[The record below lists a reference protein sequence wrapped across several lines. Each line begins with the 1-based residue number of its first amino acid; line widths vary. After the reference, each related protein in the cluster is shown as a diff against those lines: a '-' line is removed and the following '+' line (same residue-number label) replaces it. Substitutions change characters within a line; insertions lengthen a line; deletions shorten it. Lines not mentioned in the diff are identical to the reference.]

1 MNMPTVKVL
10 VVDDSFFM
18 RKVIIDFL
26 QSDPAIE
33 VVGEAADGAEALQ
46 RVADLQPQVVT
57 LDIEMPVMDGLE
69 TLEVLVSL
77 PNHPSIVMVSGY
89 VEAGADI
96 TLQCLAMGAAD
107 FVLKPSGS
115 FSLDMDKIKDSL
127 INKVKNAAKVDTAKI
142 LAVTPPIPKTLHYY
156 KTDGIVV
163 IGASTG
169 GPAALETLLPA
180 FPKNFPYP
188 IVVAQHL
195 PEEFTIS
202 FANRLNKRCQLH
214 IVHAEPGMQLTPGT
228 VYIAPGGTTTTVQNN
243 SGQRILDMQ
252 IDVRNIETP
261 SVDQLMK
268 SAASVYHQNTIGI
281 ILTGM
286 GKDGA
291 DGMAQIKQAGGCTI
305 VQNEKTSAIFGM
317 GNEVVSRNLADAVV
331 PLDGIIEK
339 VNELL
344 VYG

>member
-1 MNMPTVKVL
+1 MNTSTVKVL

-18 RKVIIDFL
+18 RKIIIDFL
-26 QSDPAIE
+26 QSDPEIE
-33 VVGEAADGAEALQ
+33 VVGEAADGAEALK

-57 LDIEMPVMDGLE
+57 LDIEMPVMNGLE
-69 TLEVLVSL
+69 ALEVLVGL

-127 INKVKNAAKVDTAKI
+127 IKKVKDAANVDTTKVFTI
-142 LAVTPPIPKTLHYY
+142 TPPKPKTLHYH
-156 KTDGIVV
+156 KADGIVI

-214 IVHAEPGMQLTPGT
+214 IMHAEPGMQLAPGA
-228 VYIAPGGTTTTVQNN
+228 VYIAPGGTITTIQQNA
-243 SGQRILDMQ
+243 GQRTLSMQ
-252 IDVRNIETP
+252 IDVRSIETP
-261 SVDQLMK
+261 SIDQLMK
-268 SAASVYHQNTIGI
+268 SAATAYRQGTIGI

-291 DGMAQIKQAGGCTI
+291 DGMAQIKQAGGHTI
-305 VQNEKTSAIFGM
+305 VQDEKTSAIFGM
-317 GNEVVSRNLADAVV
+317 GNEVISRKLADAVV
-331 PLDGIIEK
+331 PLDDIIEK
-339 VNELL
+339 INELL
-344 VYG
+344 I